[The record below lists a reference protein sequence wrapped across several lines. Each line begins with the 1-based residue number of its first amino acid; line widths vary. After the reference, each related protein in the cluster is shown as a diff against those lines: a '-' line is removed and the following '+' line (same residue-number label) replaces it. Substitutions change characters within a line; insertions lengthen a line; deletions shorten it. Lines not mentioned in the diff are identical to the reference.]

1 MRPLAAETSRDL
13 SGLAPELLQEMY
25 REMLRI
31 RLVEERLASLYPA
44 QEIRS
49 PLHLYVG
56 QEAVAVGVCLN
67 LTPSDYKFG
76 TYRGH
81 GLYLAVGGDLNAMM
95 AELYGREEGC
105 ARGRGGSMHMTA
117 PDRGL
122 LGCSA
127 IVGGTVPLAVGTALA
142 AKLSGSGRVA
152 AVFFGDGAVDEGV
165 FYESIN
171 FAALKSLPVIFVCEN
186 NGYATHSPQHARQPL
201 DNIFRR
207 AEIWGFPGV
216 RVDGSDVIAVY
227 RAARDAVERARDG
240 KGPTLLECRTYRW
253 KEHVG
258 PNPDFDLGYRDEA
271 EFVEWRE
278 RCPIETLRQTLL
290 ESKIASHADLDHIAD
305 EISQEIEE
313 SVRFGQAS
321 AFPDATILTDDVY
334 AK

>member
-1 MRPLAAETSRDL
+1 MRPMAEQTSRDL
-13 SGLAPELLQEMY
+13 SGLAPELLQAMY

-81 GLYLAVGGDLNAMM
+81 GLYLAAGGDLNAMM

-122 LGCSA
+122 FGCSA
-127 IVGGTVPLAVGTALA
+127 IVGGTVPLAVGSALA
-142 AKLSGSGRVA
+142 ATLSASGRVA
-152 AVFFGDGAVDEGV
+152 AAFFGDGAVDEGV

-186 NGYATHSPQHARQPL
+186 NGYATHSPQNARQPL

-207 AEIWGFPGV
+207 AEVWGFPGV
-216 RVDGSDVIAVY
+216 RVDGNDVTAVY
-227 RAARDAVERARDG
+227 RAAREAVERARDG

-258 PNPDFDLGYRDEA
+258 PNPDFDLGYRDEK
-271 EFVEWRE
+271 EFAEWRN
-278 RCPIETLRQTLL
+278 RCPIDTLRRTLL
-290 ESKIASHADLDHIAD
+290 ESRIATSVDLDRIAD
-305 EISQEIEE
+305 EISQEIEG

-321 AFPDATILTDDVY
+321 ALPDAATLADDVY
-334 AK
+334 AE